1 MSRKLSGK
9 EKFHLHFTTNLQDR
23 FYIWSDVKKSWMTDQ
38 EKKQYN
44 AMLIQRKEGKLEE
57 DMQRITKKPKNL
69 TESIDN
75 LGTAIPKTSGY
86 QALERALK

>member
-9 EKFHLHFTTNLQDR
+9 EKFHLNFTTNLQDR